1 MYKSVLINVP
11 NILHYTVS
19 INSYLRNMVSDN
31 RIIQTPIQRLRDFVK
46 WAQSQGLCRSE
57 YDFERICCL
66 SPKYISNNA
75 NSGKGN
81 IGTEML
87 GRIIKAFP
95 QLNLTWLCTGD
106 GPMLLQGGEGL
117 NVDYKQA
124 YEGAMMQ
131 IEALN
136 RIIKQLNAR

>member
-1 MYKSVLINVP
+1 MEQK
-11 NILHYTVS
+11 
-19 INSYLRNMVSDN
+19 DN
-31 RIIQTPIQRLRDFVK
+31 TPIQRLREFVR
-46 WAQSQGLCRSE
+46 WVQIQGLCKSE

-87 GRIIKAFP
+87 GRIVKAFP
-95 QLNLTWLCTGD
+95 QLNLTWICTG
-106 GPMLLQGGEGL
+106 EGAMTMQSCDNTL
-117 NVDYKQA
+117 NADYKQA
-124 YEGAMMQ
+124 YEAAMMQ

-136 RIIKQLNAR
+136 RIIKQLNTK